1 MKIPID
7 ILFENCKKAVRK
19 EIRKDCWKEAYEIL
33 ELCDETDRQDF
44 IKYHNEDKGNI
55 CCLVLD
61 FTKKK
66 LVGTGK
72 MEQKEGDHFK
82 DADKK
87 IKSITPSILIEDFQ
101 QSELLF

>member
-61 FTKKK
+61 FAKKK

-82 DADKK
+82 DAYIWLDGESNNKK
-87 IKSITPSILIEDFQ
+87 K
-101 QSELLF
+101 

>member
-1 MKIPID
+1 MKIPVD

-33 ELCDETDRQDF
+33 ELCEEKDRQDF
-44 IKYHNEDKGNI
+44 IKYHQEDKGNI

-61 FTKKK
+61 FAKKK

-72 MEQKEGDHFK
+72 MEQKESDYFHDPADLFK
-82 DADKK
+82 MD
-87 IKSITPSILIEDFQ
+87 
-101 QSELLF
+101 